1 MSVKIETATLSMSD
15 SLDSLKETP
24 LVMHRIWFELK
35 SVDAWYAIMKEARAM
50 YGNNWQGRPK
60 VKRKLENMWWGDS
73 LSPSVQ
79 VWFDVPDPAFA
90 TWISVKHAVIAI
102 EPPGK
107 YDL

>member
-35 SVDAWYAIMKEARAM
+35 SVETWYAIMKEARAM

-60 VKRKLENMWWGDS
+60 VKRKLENIWQAY
-73 LSPSVQ
+73 PTPQTVQ

-102 EPPGK
+102 EPPDK
-107 YDL
+107 YNL

>member
-24 LVMHRIWFELK
+24 LVMHRIWFDVK
-35 SVDAWYAIMKEARAM
+35 SIESWYAIMKEARAL
-50 YGNNWQGRPK
+50 YGKNWQGQPK
-60 VKRKLENMWWGDS
+60 VKRKLENISWAD
-73 LSPSVQ
+73 LTTPSVQ

>member
-24 LVMHRIWFELK
+24 LVMHRIWFDVK
-35 SVDAWYAIMKEARAM
+35 SVESWYAIMKEARAM
-50 YGNNWQGRPK
+50 YGKNWQGRPK
-60 VKRKLENMWWGDS
+60 VKRKLEKISWADPTT
-73 LSPSVQ
+73 PSVQ

-107 YDL
+107 YNL